1 MSNCAATS
9 PAARSRC
16 QIRRP
21 PAARRRS
28 WPVARGPGGHLRPCI
43 RVRSREVGGTPTCAY
58 AGTARASRVCAPRG
72 GTRMGTDMATSSP
85 RRVQLRRT
93 RGWRKPPGAVVI
105 SRPGKWGNP
114 YRVSEHG
121 LAGALARYRRHL
133 REHPE
138 LVEAARR
145 ELAGRTLACWCPP
158 ERPCHGDI
166 LLEVVDG
173 RAP

>member
-1 MSNCAATS
+1 
-9 PAARSRC
+9 
-16 QIRRP
+16 
-21 PAARRRS
+21 
-28 WPVARGPGGHLRPCI
+28 
-43 RVRSREVGGTPTCAY
+43 
-58 AGTARASRVCAPRG
+58 
-72 GTRMGTDMATSSP
+72 MGTDMATSSP

-114 YRVSEHG
+114 YRVSVHG

>member
-1 MSNCAATS
+1 MRGSKATF
-9 PAARSRC
+9 
-16 QIRRP
+16 
-21 PAARRRS
+21 
-28 WPVARGPGGHLRPCI
+28 
-43 RVRSREVGGTPTCAY
+43 
-58 AGTARASRVCAPRG
+58 
-72 GTRMGTDMATSSP
+72 SP

-93 RGWRKPPGAVVI
+93 KGWRKPPGAVVI

-121 LAGALARYRRHL
+121 LPGALALYRRHL
-133 REHPE
+133 SEHPE

-158 ERPCHGDI
+158 DRPCHGDI
-166 LLEVVDG
+166 LLEVIDG

>member
-1 MSNCAATS
+1 MRGSKATF
-9 PAARSRC
+9 
-16 QIRRP
+16 
-21 PAARRRS
+21 
-28 WPVARGPGGHLRPCI
+28 
-43 RVRSREVGGTPTCAY
+43 
-58 AGTARASRVCAPRG
+58 
-72 GTRMGTDMATSSP
+72 SP

-93 RGWRKPPGAVVI
+93 KGWRKPPGAVVI

-121 LAGALARYRRHL
+121 LPEALALYRRHL
-133 REHPE
+133 SEHPE

-158 ERPCHGDI
+158 DRPCHGDI
-166 LLEVVDG
+166 LLEVIDG